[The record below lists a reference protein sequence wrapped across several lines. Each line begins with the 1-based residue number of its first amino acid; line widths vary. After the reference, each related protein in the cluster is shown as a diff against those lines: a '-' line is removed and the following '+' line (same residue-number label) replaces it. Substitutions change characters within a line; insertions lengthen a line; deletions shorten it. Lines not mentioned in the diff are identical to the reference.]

1 MLVITIGGSPSS
13 RSRTGLLLD
22 QARGWLTQRGVEVVH
37 FDIHQFDPAELL
49 LARFDSPAIRHF
61 GEQVSRADGLIIG
74 TPVYKASFAG
84 ALKVLLDLLPE
95 RALAHKVVLPIAT
108 GGTQSHMLAVDYALK
123 PVLAALK
130 AQETLHG
137 VFATDHLIQYGE
149 PARFEES
156 LLERLDE
163 ALEQFITALARRPA
177 PIDPNVLNDRLIH
190 ARWSI

>member
-1 MLVITIGGSPSS
+1 MRVITIGGSPSP

-22 QARGWLTQRGVEVVH
+22 QARLWLVRRGVESIH

-61 GEQVSRADGLIIG
+61 SEQVSQADGLVVG

-108 GGTQSHMLAVDYALK
+108 GGTQAHMLAVDYALK

-130 AQETLHG
+130 AQETLQG
-137 VFATDHLIQYGE
+137 VFATDNLIQYGE
-149 PARFEES
+149 PAQFDES
-156 LLERLDE
+156 LLERLDD
-163 ALEQFITALARRPA
+163 ALEHFIAALARRPA
-177 PIDPNVLNDRLIH
+177 PIDPRVLNDRLIH